1 MITPENKAI
10 LMKRFKSLVWRLAMM
25 AGAILVDFILANLG
39 LLDLSTPV
47 VGFIGLVLG
56 EVSKY
61 LNKAAK

>member
-1 MITPENKAI
+1 MITPENKVI
-10 LMKRFKSLVWRLAMM
+10 LTKRFKSLVWRLAMM